1 MPITALLTYREVSAL
16 TGLSRSALFEN
27 VKRGT
32 FPAPI
37 RIGAKAQRFLRSD
50 IEEYVADRKRE
61 AQHADAGRA

>member
-1 MPITALLTYREVSAL
+1 MTITSLLSYRQVAAL

-37 RIGAKAQRFLRSD
+37 TIGAKAQRFLRSD
-50 IEEYVADRKRE
+50 IEEYVAARRRE